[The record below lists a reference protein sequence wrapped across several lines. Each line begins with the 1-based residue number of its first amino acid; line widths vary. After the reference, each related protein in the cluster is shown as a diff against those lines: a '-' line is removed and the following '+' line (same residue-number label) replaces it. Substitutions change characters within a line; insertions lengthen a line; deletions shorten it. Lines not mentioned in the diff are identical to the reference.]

1 MLKNFTFLK
10 AFDLNL
16 FTHYSIFIALFFSI
30 FSLLC
35 SHQPPMVVHQGHKKS
50 YFFPTKIHGFG
61 FTKNFTLHIIFWH
74 FKKKKYNVA
83 KKKKTKDLMWILWK
97 KPVWSSIL
105 NDPAWWRAFHNKP
118 IFEKNVLQFR
128 ELYIVCLKTI
138 FRNIRFMLDEMIM
151 QNAITWFFL
160 FFKNIA
166 NYLLYYFSFFS

>member
-1 MLKNFTFLK
+1 M
-10 AFDLNL
+10 

-30 FSLLC
+30 FSTLC
-35 SHQPPMVVHQGHKKS
+35 SHQPPMVHQGHKKVI
-50 YFFPTKIHGFG
+50 FFLPKFMALVSRKISL
-61 FTKNFTLHIIFWH
+61 FTLFFGIS
-74 FKKKKYNVA
+74 KKYNVA

-118 IFEKNVLQFR
+118 IFEKNVQFR
-128 ELYIVCLKTI
+128 ELYS
-138 FRNIRFMLDEMIM
+138 MP
-151 QNAITWFFL
+151 QNNLQKYKIYAWWNDHAKCHYMFFF